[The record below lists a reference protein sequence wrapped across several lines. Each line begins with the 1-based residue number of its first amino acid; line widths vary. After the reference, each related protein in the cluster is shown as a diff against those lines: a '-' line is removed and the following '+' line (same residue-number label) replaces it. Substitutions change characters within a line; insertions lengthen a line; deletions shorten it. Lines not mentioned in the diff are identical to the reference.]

1 MGDVTGGGAFRRALR
16 LIVLIA
22 LVAAAFGFEPV
33 PLRAAEPDIAAQ
45 SAIVI
50 DADTGAV
57 LYAKNPD
64 ESWAPASLTKIAIAL
79 VALESAPLDQL
90 LTVEQYDLVG
100 ESSMGLAAG
109 DELTLETA
117 LYGLLLPSGNDAAMT
132 IARNLGALPGDS
144 PQESVDRFMR
154 RTNLMLER
162 MGLRNTHLLNPHGL
176 DQTGHRSTA
185 RDLALVTREA
195 LRDPTFR
202 QIIGSPIYQDGRYA
216 LQQSNRLLGS
226 YPGLIGGKTGITDG
240 CGYCLM
246 EAAER
251 DGHTVIVVLL
261 GSTAEAW
268 YQDAETLLDYGFAQ
282 LAQGSAEQPAP
293 ASSVQSSPARSP
305 DAAMAENAELT
316 QAATTTG
323 PVPSPTAAVPSPQP
337 ATGLTVRR
345 EAPDVAVVRPAAAPE
360 EKPETW
366 RWPVSALLAMGAALA
381 LVTTYPTVLGLGSLL
396 WQRRQRARRRAS
408 EHRLRRQQAEARWG
422 TREERQQRQRRAM
435 AEVRVKAD
443 VRARG
448 SVSTRSRPAAVQRP
462 VPVGTSCPAGQPRVV
477 TFNAAE
483 AITGRAI
490 KLARRGD
497 YHAAESEFRRALRV
511 DAGYDFTRC
520 PGFWSMPPAGY
531 VLAARAY
538 RAVRRGRDART
549 LLTVVRLCFGSTP
562 LLEAE
567 LDQASAIAESPDSPA
582 RQVIE
587 RPLVR
592 SGQPR

>member
-1 MGDVTGGGAFRRALR
+1 MTGGGAFRRALR

-22 LVAAAFGFEPV
+22 LVAATFGFEPV
-33 PLRAAEPDIAAQ
+33 PLRAAEPDIAAR

-64 ESWAPASLTKIAIAL
+64 EPWAPASLTKIVIAL
-79 VALESAPLDQL
+79 VALESAPLDQT

-100 ESSMGLAAG
+100 EASMGLAAG

-132 IARNLGALPGDS
+132 IARNLGGLPGDS

-162 MGLRNTHLLNPHGL
+162 MGLHNTHLLNPHGL
-176 DQTGHRSTA
+176 DQPGHRSTA

-202 QIIGSPIYQDGRYA
+202 RIIGSPIYQDGRYA

-251 DGHTVIVVLL
+251 DGRTVIAVLL

-282 LAQGSAEQPAP
+282 LAQGSAGQPAP
-293 ASSVQSSPARSP
+293 AEIQAAPARSS
-305 DAAMAENAELT
+305 DAASTGDAEFT
-316 QAATTTG
+316 QTATATG
-323 PVPSPTAAVPSPQP
+323 TIPSPTAALPSPQP

-366 RWPVSALLAMGAALA
+366 RWPISALLAMGAALA

-408 EHRLRRQQAEARWG
+408 EYRLRRQPAEARWS
-422 TREERQQRQRRAM
+422 TRDERQQRQRRGM

-443 VRARG
+443 ARARG
-448 SVSTRSRPAAVQRP
+448 SVSTRSRTAAVQRQA
-462 VPVGTSCPAGQPRVV
+462 PAGASGPAEQPHVV

-511 DAGYDFTRC
+511 DASYDFTRC

-549 LLTVVRLCFGSTP
+549 LLTVVRLSFGSTP

-582 RQVIE
+582 RQVID

-592 SGQPR
+592 SEQPG

>member
-1 MGDVTGGGAFRRALR
+1 MTGGKAFRWALR

-22 LVAAAFGFEPV
+22 LVAAVFGFEPV

-50 DADTGAV
+50 DAETGAV

-64 ESWAPASLTKIAIAL
+64 EPWAPASLTKIAIAL
-79 VALESAPLDQL
+79 VALESAPLSQL

-100 ESSMGLAAG
+100 EASMGLAAG

-162 MGLRNTHLLNPHGL
+162 LGLRNTHLLNPHGL
-176 DQTGHRSTA
+176 DQPGHRSTA

-195 LRDPTFR
+195 LQNPTFR
-202 QIIGSPIYQDGRYA
+202 RIIGSPVYQDGRFA

-251 DGHTVIVVLL
+251 DGRTVVAVLL

-268 YQDAETLLDYGFAQ
+268 YRDAETLLDYGFAQ
-282 LAQGSAEQPAP
+282 LAQGSSGQPT
-293 ASSVQSSPARSP
+293 PARMEGSLARTP
-305 DAAMAENAELT
+305 DAAAAENAELA
-316 QAATTTG
+316 QAAATTPSAPSSTV
-323 PVPSPTAAVPSPQP
+323 VPPSQQS

-345 EAPDVAVVRPAAAPE
+345 EAPDVAVVRPATAPE
-360 EKPETW
+360 EKSEPW
-366 RWPVSALLAMGAALA
+366 RWPISALLAMGAALA

-396 WQRRQRARRRAS
+396 WQRRQRARRRVS
-408 EHRLRRQQAEARWG
+408 GHRLRRQPAAARWG
-422 TREERQQRQRRAM
+422 SRDGRPQQQRRGT

-443 VRARG
+443 MAARG
-448 SVSTRSRPAAVQRP
+448 SVSTRSRPAAVQP
-462 VPVGTSCPAGQPRVV
+462 PASAGASDPAEQPRVV

-483 AITGRAI
+483 AITSRAI

-511 DAGYDFTRC
+511 DASYDFTRC

-538 RAVRRGRDART
+538 RAVRRGRDAKT
-549 LLTVVRLCFGSTP
+549 LLTVVRLSFGSTP

-567 LDQASAIAESPDSPA
+567 LDQASAIAEWPDPPA
-582 RQVIE
+582 RRVID
-587 RPLVR
+587 RPLAR
-592 SGQPR
+592 SGQLG

>member
-1 MGDVTGGGAFRRALR
+1 MTGGGAFRRALR

-22 LVAAAFGFEPV
+22 LVATPFGFEPV

-64 ESWAPASLTKIAIAL
+64 EPWAPASLTKIAIAL
-79 VALESAPLDQL
+79 IALESAPLNQL

-100 ESSMGLAAG
+100 EASMGLAAG

-162 MGLRNTHLLNPHGL
+162 MGLHNTHLLNPHGL
-176 DQTGHRSTA
+176 DQPGHRSTA

-195 LRDPTFR
+195 LQNPTFR

-251 DGHTVIVVLL
+251 DGRTVIAVLL

-282 LAQGSAEQPAP
+282 LAQGSAGQPAP
-293 ASSVQSSPARSP
+293 ASIQGSPARSP
-305 DAAMAENAELT
+305 DAAMAENAEVA

-323 PVPSPTAAVPSPQP
+323 PVPSPTAALPSPQP

-381 LVTTYPTVLGLGSLL
+381 LVTTYPMVLGLGSLL

-422 TREERQQRQRRAM
+422 TRDERQRRQRRGM
-435 AEVRVKAD
+435 AGVRVKAD

-448 SVSTRSRPAAVQRP
+448 SVSTRSWPAAVQRP
-462 VPVGTSCPAGQPRVV
+462 APVGVSGPAEQPRVV

-483 AITGRAI
+483 AITSRAI

-549 LLTVVRLCFGSTP
+549 LLTVVRLSFGSTP

-567 LDQASAIAESPDSPA
+567 LDQASAIAELPDSPA
-582 RQVIE
+582 RQVID
-587 RPLVR
+587 RPLAR
-592 SGQPR
+592 SGQPG

>member
-1 MGDVTGGGAFRRALR
+1 MTGGGTFRRAFR
-16 LIVLIA
+16 LVVLIT
-22 LVAAAFGFEPV
+22 LVAAAFGFESV

-50 DADTGAV
+50 DAGTGAV
-57 LYAKNPD
+57 LYARNPD
-64 ESWAPASLTKIAIAL
+64 EPWAPASLTKIAIAL
-79 VALESAPLDQL
+79 VALESAPLDQR

-100 ESSMGLAAG
+100 EASMGLAAG

-144 PQESVDRFMR
+144 PKESVDRFMR

-162 MGLRNTHLLNPHGL
+162 MGLRNTYLLNPHGL
-176 DQTGHRSTA
+176 DQPGHRSTA

-195 LRDPTFR
+195 LQDPTFR
-202 QIIGSPIYQDGRYA
+202 RIIGSPIYQDGHYA

-251 DGHTVIVVLL
+251 DGRTVIAVLL

-282 LAQGSAEQPAP
+282 LAQGSAGQPAP
-293 ASSVQSSPARSP
+293 AEIQAAPARSS
-305 DAAMAENAELT
+305 DAASTGDAEFT
-316 QAATTTG
+316 QTATATG
-323 PVPSPTAAVPSPQP
+323 TVPSPTAALPSPQP
-337 ATGLTVRR
+337 ATGLIVRR
-345 EAPDVAVVRPAAAPE
+345 EAPDVAVVHPAAAPE
-360 EKPETW
+360 EKSEAW

-396 WQRRQRARRRAS
+396 WQRRQRARRCAS
-408 EHRLRRQQAEARWG
+408 EHRLRRG
-422 TREERQQRQRRAM
+422 V
-435 AEVRVKAD
+435 AEVRLTAD
-443 VRARG
+443 ARARG
-448 SVSTRSRPAAVQRP
+448 SISTRSRTAAVQWQP
-462 VPVGTSCPAGQPRVV
+462 PAGASGPAGQPRVV

-483 AITGRAI
+483 AITSRAI

-511 DAGYDFTRC
+511 DASYDFTRC

-549 LLTVVRLCFGSTP
+549 LLTVVRLSFGSTP

-567 LDQASAIAESPDSPA
+567 LDQASAIAEPPDSPV
-582 RQVIE
+582 RQVID
-587 RPLVR
+587 RRLAR
-592 SGQPR
+592 SGQPG